1 MRNLHLFLQ
10 GIHNW
15 SEARFA
21 CALGVCVLCLN
32 FAPSN
37 SYGQAPI
44 TSSGL
49 NTVIT
54 PNGNAYN
61 ITGGTRPGGGTNLF
75 HSFGNFSVPNNN
87 IANFLNE
94 SALPTTNIL
103 GRVTGGNISNIFG
116 TIQTNGS
123 GGFGNANLFLI
134 NPAGFLFGP
143 NATVNVG
150 GMVAFTS
157 ADYLRLNDG
166 RLFNSSPNAAAD
178 ALLSAAPVAAFG
190 FLGSTPGAITVQ
202 GSQIAVAPGQS
213 ISLAG
218 GNITIQA
225 GSLEDGTT
233 TQPAH
238 LSAHGGQIN
247 LASVTSPGELL
258 LKTLSQAPN
267 INGQSFITLGAIQV
281 SEQSTLDVSGYGG
294 GTVLIRGGQFVLDN
308 SVILANVTGP
318 GPTINGTESIG
329 HGVDIAM
336 SQNVVIKNAAMIDTS
351 VTGTASAGVTYGGI
365 TIMADHVEVGGILDL
380 ETGNIVPTILQSNV
394 LPESAG
400 GNSGDIRVN
409 ANSIIVTNLGF
420 IDAETGGIGNS
431 GSILLTS
438 TGNLEVSSGS
448 LVFAGTTTSNP
459 PFGNAGSIVLT
470 STQGDVLLTNGP
482 SISASSQSLSGAPDS
497 GDAGN
502 IVVNARN
509 GNIVLTGSPDLGPAT
524 LFSSLG
530 AGLHPGTGGL
540 QLNARNLTIEN
551 SGIQIDNFT
560 PFQPGNLTV
569 NLTGTLKMSGAD
581 IFPST
586 LLTTTRRNARSADL
600 TINAQDILLTD
611 GSTVSTETFRNGD
624 GGTLNISTNN
634 LQIMNGAQIRS
645 STRFNPFPP
654 PDAPLETPSGSGG
667 AITIGGLASPAGSIL
682 IDGQGSGILT
692 NTEGT
697 GAGGHIAVFTNSL
710 TLQNGGLLSATTSG
724 TTPSATGGT
733 VTVNANTV
741 NLVSGGTINASST
754 GPGNAGNIMVRA
766 DSQIALF
773 NNGSIT
779 SNTDVDGAGGTVS
792 LIAPLIEMQGGS
804 NIGTNTAGSGHA
816 GSIELRASH
825 VDLTESVLSARTQ
838 AEGHGGN
845 IIIRGLAGPGSNAS
859 VVTLAQNS
867 QLVTETSGDGVT
879 IQGNAGNIL
888 VDAARLSLS
897 GDSLLNSAS
906 RGSTGAAGNITVNA
920 TDSLTISGSGTQLTS
935 ASREF
940 SFGDAGNIVITSP
953 AVVIDNGGS
962 ISTSTGL
969 EGKAGTITVN
979 ANNFQ
984 LLSGGHITSGSLLEF
999 PDFPPTGAAGIV
1011 AVQGLASP
1019 AQSVLIDGA
1028 GSGIFTLTQGSGA
1041 GGDISISAQSV
1052 AVQNN
1057 GHISSSSTGSGAAG
1071 NINLNAGSQ
1080 LVMTNGL
1087 LTTEATKSSGGTIKI
1102 TTNPSGR
1109 VDLSNSTISASVLD
1123 GTGGG
1128 GSISIDP
1135 QFVILQN
1142 SQIRANADQGP
1153 GGNVLISITNG
1164 GLFLPDANS
1173 QVTARSGNPALD
1185 GTVTIQQPI
1194 APAGGKIQPLGKAP
1208 IQVTALLSQRCAAIA
1223 RGEVSS
1229 FIVAGRDTLPTEPGG
1244 WLTSPLVAMPVANGA
1259 VIEAG
1264 ETGLSSRS
1272 DDSSFLSLRRLPS
1285 PWLLGMQTFDED
1297 WFVGC

>member
-1 MRNLHLFLQ
+1 MVAPDGEVFLGNFDFFSGAIFTHDQ
-10 GIHNW
+10 GI
-15 SEARFA
+15 SE
-21 CALGVCVLCLN
+21 
-32 FAPSN
+32 
-37 SYGQAPI
+37 
-44 TSSGL
+44 
-49 NTVIT
+49 
-54 PNGNAYN
+54 
-61 ITGGTRPGGGTNLF
+61 
-75 HSFGNFSVPNNN
+75 
-87 IANFLNE
+87 
-94 SALPTTNIL
+94 
-103 GRVTGGNISNIFG
+103 
-116 TIQTNGS
+116 
-123 GGFGNANLFLI
+123 
-134 NPAGFLFGP
+134 
-143 NATVNVG
+143 
-150 GMVAFTS
+150 
-157 ADYLRLNDG
+157 
-166 RLFNSSPNAAAD
+166 
-178 ALLSAAPVAAFG
+178 
-190 FLGSTPGAITVQ
+190 
-202 GSQIAVAPGQS
+202 
-213 ISLAG
+213 
-218 GNITIQA
+218 
-225 GSLEDGTT
+225 
-233 TQPAH
+233 
-238 LSAHGGQIN
+238 
-247 LASVTSPGELL
+247 SPG
-258 LKTLSQAPN
+258 
-267 INGQSFITLGAIQV
+267 
-281 SEQSTLDVSGYGG
+281 
-294 GTVLIRGGQFVLDN
+294 RGGIQ
-308 SVILANVTGP
+308 I
-318 GPTINGTESIG
+318 
-329 HGVDIAM
+329 IA
-336 SQNVVIKNAAMIDTS
+336 K
-351 VTGTASAGVTYGGI
+351 
-365 TIMADHVEVGGILDL
+365 DL
-380 ETGNIVPTILQSNV
+380 T
-394 LPESAG
+394 
-400 GNSGDIRVN
+400 
-409 ANSIIVTNLGF
+409 
-420 IDAETGGIGNS
+420 
-431 GSILLTS
+431 
-438 TGNLEVSSGS
+438 
-448 LVFAGTTTSNP
+448 LV
-459 PFGNAGSIVLT
+459 
-470 STQGDVLLTNGP
+470 
-482 SISASSQSLSGAPDS
+482 
-497 GDAGN
+497 
-502 IVVNARN
+502 
-509 GNIVLTGSPDLGPAT
+509 
-524 LFSSLG
+524 
-530 AGLHPGTGGL
+530 
-540 QLNARNLTIEN
+540 N

-560 PFQPGNLTV
+560 AVQSGSLDV
-569 NLTGTLKMSGAD
+569 HLTGRLSMTGGAD
-581 IFPST
+581 TLQST
-586 LLTTTRRNARSADL
+586 LLTTTRRSAQSADL
-600 TINAQDILLTD
+600 NITAHDIQLT
-611 GSTVSTETFRNGD
+611 GNSLVSTETFRNGD
-624 GGTLNISTNN
+624 GGTLNISTNS
-634 LQIMNGAQIRS
+634 LELTNGAQVRS
-645 STRFNPFPP
+645 SSRFNPSPSLGDP
-654 PDAPLETPSGSGG
+654 IITPSGKGG
-667 AITIGGLASPAGSIL
+667 IVMIQGMTPSTPAQSVL

-697 GAGGHIAVFTNSL
+697 GPGGNINLFTNSL
-710 TLQNGGLLSATTSG
+710 TVQNGGILSATTSG

-733 VTVNANTV
+733 ITVNANTV
-741 NLVSGGTINASST
+741 SLISGGTINASST

-1087 LTTEATKSSGGTIKI
+1087 ITTEATKSSGGTIKI